1 MKSTKMKMLNLKH
14 LYYFWLTAR
23 EGSITQACDILDLAP
38 QTLSSQIATLEENVQ
53 HMLFKREGRSLVMTP
68 MGKEVFAYANKIF
81 DITSQLEEVLQQS
94 PVNRSI
100 DFSVGI
106 ASTVHKILAWK
117 VIRPAIQI
125 PNKIQLV
132 CKTSNAS
139 ELLLQLKQKKIDVLI
154 TDYLPHECDREGL
167 TAHKLITTSM
177 SFFFQ
182 REGAA
187 RLKEGFPQSLNGQPF
202 LSYGRQTPY
211 LEKLKD
217 WFKSHNIQ
225 RNIKA
230 EIDDSALLK
239 VLGQSG
245 EGYFSAP
252 TFIAAEICNQYG
264 VEVIG
269 VADSITEDLYA
280 IYRDSSL
287 INPGLEQLLGFN
299 KSSNK

>member
-1 MKSTKMKMLNLKH
+1 MKALNLKH

-23 EGSITQACDILDLAP
+23 EGSITQACDIVDLAP
-38 QTLSSQIATLEENVQ
+38 QTLSSQIATLEENVE

-68 MGKEVFAYANKIF
+68 MGKEVFAYANQIF
-81 DITSQLEEVLQQS
+81 DITSQLEEILQQS
-94 PVNRSI
+94 PENRSI

-117 VIRPAIQI
+117 VIKPAIHI

-132 CKTSNAS
+132 CKTSDAS
-139 ELLLQLKQKKIDVLI
+139 ELLLQLKQKKIDALI
-154 TDYLPHECDREGL
+154 TDYLPHECDRDGL
-167 TAHKLITTSM
+167 TAQKLLTTSM

-182 REGAA
+182 KDKANT
-187 RLKEGFPQSLNGQPF
+187 LTEGFPKSLNNQPF
-202 LSYGRQTPY
+202 LSYGRHTPY

-217 WFKSHNIQ
+217 WFKDHNIQ
-225 RNIKA
+225 QNIKA

-252 TFIAAEICNQYG
+252 TFIAEEICEQYG

-269 VADSITEDLYA
+269 VVDSITEDLYA

-287 INPGLEQLLGFN
+287 INPGLEELLNFKPEN
-299 KSSNK
+299 